1 MEAVKMPDAPSS
13 APGKYS
19 RARGEEVIE
28 ERENDEKRDADPEA
42 PADQLLF
49 DRQQRLGAGFLH
61 FLLEVEFRHGSLQ
74 FSLRAAG

>member
-1 MEAVKMPDAPSS
+1 METVKMPDAPSS

-49 DRQQRLGAGFLH
+49 DRQQRLGAGFLQ
-61 FLLEVEFRHGSLQ
+61 FLLDVEFRHGSLQ